1 MRLHW
6 SAHIAAAFGIVGSAL
21 YFSNPAN
28 ASPQPDPAAAN
39 YAYANGAAICDII
52 SKHPSITGV
61 TTLVITMNE
70 TSPLTPK
77 QVGHALVLAVN
88 DDCQQYL
95 PLISRWADDVSGSA
109 GANA

>member
-39 YAYANGAAICDII
+39 YAYANGATICDII
-52 SKHPSITGV
+52 SKHPTVSGV
-61 TTLVITMNE
+61 TTLVVAMNE
-70 TSPLTPK
+70 SSSLTPK
-77 QVGHALVLAVN
+77 QVGQALYLAVSE
-88 DDCQQYL
+88 DCPQFM
-95 PLISRWADDVSGSA
+95 PITDKWADDASGS
-109 GANA
+109 NA

>member
-6 SAHIAAAFGIVGSAL
+6 SVPVYVAGSIIGSAL
-21 YFSNPAN
+21 YFSVPAN

-52 SKHPSITGV
+52 SKHPTVSGV
-61 TTLVITMNE
+61 TTLVIAMNE
-70 TSPLTPK
+70 SSPLTPK
-77 QVGHALVLAVN
+77 QVGQALVLAVN

-95 PLISRWADDVSGSA
+95 PLISRWADDVSGTG